1 MANVL
6 VVRHP
11 EGETA

>member
-11 EGETA
+11 EGGTA